1 MDEEGINLLAELCSV
16 TRRYQE
22 VFSVSVVMCEGVYV
36 CRGGGPCHL
45 IQLIISPRRAETTIA
60 IVCTVLSNFSIKYP
74 KLCNCFCLSVSQS
87 VCPRNIGKCFKQVSQ
102 GNSLRKQ

>member
-36 CRGGGPCHL
+36 CRGVPVT
-45 IQLIISPRRAETTIA
+45 S
-60 IVCTVLSNFSIKYP
+60 F
-74 KLCNCFCLSVSQS
+74 
-87 VCPRNIGKCFKQVSQ
+87 
-102 GNSLRKQ
+102 NS